1 MVLEKV
7 PGVNE
12 EVVLILEDVP
22 GVLWKVL
29 EEVRVV
35 HEVVQN
41 IVSLCLFSSELSVI
55 SEIFQ
60 FVV

>member
-7 PGVNE
+7 PGVNK

-22 GVLWKVL
+22 GVFGKVL

-35 HEVVQN
+35 LEVVQN
-41 IVSLCLFSSELSVI
+41 IVSLCLFSSKRSVI